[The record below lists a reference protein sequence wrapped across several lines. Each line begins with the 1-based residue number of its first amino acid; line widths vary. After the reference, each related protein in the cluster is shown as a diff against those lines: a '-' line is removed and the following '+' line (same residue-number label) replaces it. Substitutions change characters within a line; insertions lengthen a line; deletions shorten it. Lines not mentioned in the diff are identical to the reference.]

1 MSEDKTI
8 EILKNAILLEKRG
21 QAFYSKI
28 ARQTSGKA
36 VKAFFELMADEEV
49 KHVDILAEQYKAYR
63 QNEKFN
69 PGEYQENHENSISVN
84 VLTKELKEEI
94 SAADYEAAAISAAM
108 AMEKTAIQLYSDRAS
123 DAADP
128 NEKAL
133 YKWLAEWERQHL
145 NFLAE
150 IDKELTE
157 EVWYDNNF
165 WPF

>member
-8 EILKNAILLEKRG
+8 DILKNAILLEKRG

-28 ARQTSGKA
+28 ASQATGKA
-36 VKAFFELMADEEV
+36 VKGFFELMADEEV
-49 KHVDILAEQYKAYR
+49 KHVAILSEQFKAYR
-63 QNEKFN
+63 QNKQFN
-69 PGEYQENHENSISVN
+69 PGNYQEDHPNSISAKVITED
-84 VLTKELKEEI
+84 LKKEM

-108 AMEKTAIQLYSDRAS
+108 AMEKNAIQLYSDRAS
-123 DAADP
+123 EALDS

-157 EVWYDNNF
+157 QVWHDNNF

>member
-8 EILKNAILLEKRG
+8 EILKSAILLEKRG
-21 QAFYSKI
+21 RAFYSKI
-28 ARQTSGKA
+28 ARQTSGNA

-49 KHVDILAEQYKAYR
+49 KHVEILTEQFKAYH
-63 QNEKFN
+63 QNKKFI
-69 PGEYQENHENSISVN
+69 PGDYREDHSNSISAK
-84 VLTKELKEEI
+84 VLTKELKAEI

-133 YKWLAEWERQHL
+133 YEWLAEWEMQHL

-157 EVWYDNNF
+157 QIWHDNNF

>member
-1 MSEDKTI
+1 MNEDKAI
-8 EILKNAILLEKRG
+8 EILKSAILLEKRG

-28 ARQTSGKA
+28 AQQTSGNA
-36 VKAFFELMADEEV
+36 VKAFFEMMADEEV
-49 KHVDILAEQYKAYR
+49 KHVEILTEQFKAYR
-63 QNEKFN
+63 QNQKFVA
-69 PGEYQENHENSISVN
+69 GDYREDHSGSISSN
-84 VLTKELKEEI
+84 VLTKELKKEI

-108 AMEKTAIQLYSDRAS
+108 AMEKNAIKLYSDRAS
-123 DAADP
+123 ETADP

-133 YKWLAEWERQHL
+133 YKWLAEWEMQHL

-157 EVWYDNNF
+157 QVWHDNNF

>member
-8 EILKNAILLEKRG
+8 EILKSAILLEKRG

-28 ARQTSGKA
+28 ARQAAGKT
-36 VKAFFELMADEEV
+36 VKTFFELMADEEV
-49 KHVDILAEQYKAYR
+49 KHVAILTEQFKAYR
-63 QNEKFN
+63 QNKKFN
-69 PGEYQENHENSISVN
+69 PGDYQKERGDGISAK
-84 VLTKELKEEI
+84 VLTKDLKKEM

-108 AMEKTAIQLYSDRAS
+108 AMEKNAIQLYSDRAADAS
-123 DAADP
+123 DS

-133 YKWLAEWERQHL
+133 YKWLAEWEVQHL

-157 EVWYDNNF
+157 QVWYDNNF

>member
-1 MSEDKTI
+1 MVDKFPEAYPKDPDT
-8 EILKNAILLEKRG
+8 ENELG
-21 QAFYSKI
+21 YYS
-28 ARQTSGKA
+28 
-36 VKAFFELMADEEV
+36 
-49 KHVDILAEQYKAYR
+49 
-63 QNEKFN
+63 FN
-69 PGEYQENHENSISVN
+69 PSGMTIYLMKAI
-84 VLTKELKEEI
+84 KELKEEI
-94 SAADYEAAAISAAM
+94 SAADYEAAAISAAI
-108 AMEKTAIQLYSDRAS
+108 AMEKNAIRLYSDRAS

-157 EVWYDNNF
+157 KIWYDNNF

>member
-1 MSEDKTI
+1 MSDDKTI
-8 EILKNAILLEKRG
+8 EILKSAILLEKRG

-28 ARQTSGKA
+28 AGQASGRA

-49 KHVDILAEQYKAYR
+49 KHVAILTEQFKAYR
-63 QNEKFN
+63 QNKKFN
-69 PGEYQENHENSISVN
+69 PGDYEKDHGQGISAK
-84 VLTKELKEEI
+84 VLTEDLKKEM

-108 AMEKTAIQLYSDRAS
+108 AMEKNAIQLYSDRAS
-123 DAADP
+123 DAVDP
-128 NEKAL
+128 NERAL
-133 YKWLAEWERQHL
+133 YKWLAEWEMQHL

-157 EVWYDNNF
+157 QIWHDNSF

>member
-8 EILKNAILLEKRG
+8 EILKSAILLEKRG

-28 ARQTSGKA
+28 ARQTSGNA

-49 KHVDILAEQYKAYR
+49 KHVDILTEQYKAYR
-63 QNEKFN
+63 HNEKFI
-69 PGEYQENHENSISVN
+69 PGEYHENHENSISAK

-94 SAADYEAAAISAAM
+94 SAADYEAAAISAAI
-108 AMEKTAIQLYSDRAS
+108 AMEKNAIQLYSDRAS
-123 DAADP
+123 DAEDP

-133 YKWLAEWERQHL
+133 YKWLADWERQHL

-150 IDKELTE
+150 IDKELIE